1 MNPVLARSQG
11 RNRAPA
17 GPGFRKNESPDQQ
30 LRIARIVLRHNCNMP
45 GLEENPPFPD
55 LKDPDFERYSGP
67 FGMAGLLLY
76 P

>member
-1 MNPVLARSQG
+1 MNP
-11 RNRAPA
+11 
-17 GPGFRKNESPDQQ
+17 PDQQ

-45 GLEENPPFPD
+45 GLKENPPFPD